1 MVIINNEVQKKKC
14 SEIRCKCKSKNY
26 LFNNPEVKL
35 SLDNLIKEGNDLYI
49 STELK
54 NPHLTGLISVTKV
67 KTTPDLRFAR
77 VYVSMINE
85 KNRKQNLS
93 ILKQSSGFIRSGIAK
108 KVNLR
113 TTPELVFEFDES
125 IEYGSKIDEILK
137 DISKDWK
144 KE

>member
-1 MVIINNEVQKKKC
+1 MPTKSSRMNKIDEELRKEIGTII
-14 SEIRCKCKSKNY
+14 
-26 LFNNPEVKL
+26 
-35 SLDNLIKEGNDLYI
+35 SL
-49 STELK
+49 ELK
-54 NPHLTGLISVTKV
+54 NPRLTGLISVTKV
-67 KTTPDLRFAR
+67 KTTPDLRFAK

-85 KNRKQNLS
+85 KSKKENLA

-113 TTPELVFEFDES
+113 TTPELIFEFDES
-125 IEYGSKIDEILK
+125 LEYGSKIDEILK